1 MTLICPGAIQVPS
14 NHDGGAMSG
23 GQPHALWH
31 TYEADPHGLTAER
44 AARGLIAAGNE
55 VHLTFN
61 PLSGEYAQ
69 ILPPNRAGRGL
80 QHTAAQPTNGMGS
93 VCIQVE
99 VIAFAA
105 QPFTSLLSAAGLDSL
120 GVIVD
125 WMRGLGV
132 PDVWP
137 AGQPP
142 GQNGPFPRSSTLW
155 VRGGHFGHSQVP
167 QNSHWDPGLID
178 TSVIID
184 SGGNMPLTAAEIQN
198 IADMSALEVMRH
210 VRGQYQ
216 DETGGLHPNPPKGTF
231 ADKVD
236 RTAARVTDIDAKV
249 DALLA
254 RPPVDVPALAAAIV
268 ALLPAQVG
276 LTVADVEQAVTT
288 VLHRT

>member
-1 MTLICPGAIQVPS
+1 MRRPVSYADQAGPIGPLGWILHVVVGNGSPWSTFEHAVSPHRRFSHLWVAKDGTAEQYAPLSRQSWAQSAGNNDYWSVETEGFPEEPLTDAQIQTLGQWHAWSTTPDRLANNPGQVGIGT
-14 NHDGGAMSG
+14 HYMGGAAWG
-23 GQPHALWH
+23 GHSCP
-31 TYEADPHGLTAER
+31 DPVGKE
-44 AARGLIAAGNE
+44 GKG
-55 VHLTFN
+55 
-61 PLSGEYAQ
+61 
-69 ILPPNRAGRGL
+69 
-80 QHTAAQPTNGMGS
+80 
-93 VCIQVE
+93 
-99 VIAFAA
+99 
-105 QPFTSLLSAAGLDSL
+105 
-120 GVIVD
+120 
-125 WMRGLGV
+125 
-132 PDVWP
+132 
-137 AGQPP
+137 
-142 GQNGPFPRSSTLW
+142 PRSLQRQA
-155 VRGGHFGHSQVP
+155 V
-167 QNSHWDPGLID
+167 
-178 TSVIID
+178 ID